1 MRDQMYSLDHVLLN
15 LKEYQVDLY
24 VVAAQIHVN
33 KTLIKL
39 RHTWAR
45 LKIVYRC
52 AYFVL
57 LESEFDARMLYVGV
71 WYIDTYMQLKLI
83 L

>member
-1 MRDQMYSLDHVLLN
+1 MLLAYSIWPMCIKLWKLLKRVLHEPQQMRDQMYSLDHVLLN

-39 RHTWAR
+39 R
-45 LKIVYRC
+45 LEKLYNIIV
-52 AYFVL
+52 L
-57 LESEFDARMLYVGV
+57 HILYC
-71 WYIDTYMQLKLI
+71 
-83 L
+83 

>member
-39 RHTWAR
+39 R
-45 LKIVYRC
+45 LEKLYNIIV
-52 AYFVL
+52 L
-57 LESEFDARMLYVGV
+57 HILYC
-71 WYIDTYMQLKLI
+71 
-83 L
+83 